1 MVHIFGVRIEKRCA
15 ILKKATEIRD
25 TGEKAVFYSVEI
37 KRYAYPGE
45 WYVLP

>member
-1 MVHIFGVRIEKRCA
+1 MVLGLKKGVQFS
-15 ILKKATEIRD
+15 KKATEIRD